1 MQSKVFCHHFASWQL
16 ALTEVRRRLSTSSVE
31 NDDDE
36 RDETDRVDEERMKKT
51 VLQLEKLDKD
61 SSIAHVIKQNFE
73 ENQKKNK

>member
-1 MQSKVFCHHFASWQL
+1 
-16 ALTEVRRRLSTSSVE
+16 VE